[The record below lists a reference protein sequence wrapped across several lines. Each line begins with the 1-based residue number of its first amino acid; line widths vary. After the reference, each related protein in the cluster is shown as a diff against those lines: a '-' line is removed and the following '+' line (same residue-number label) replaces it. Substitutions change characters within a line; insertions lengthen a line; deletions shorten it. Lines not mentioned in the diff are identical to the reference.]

1 MNSTRTARGP
11 FRNLSVDLPRAIGV
25 YFGDEYQVSDFEVE
39 CRPGV
44 SVELLIEQVWRH
56 YTPFIEA
63 NALKDLPI
71 QELSNTVAN
80 LTDNEFA
87 KRAVEWVDDGVPAV
101 VLAVTNPQDLL
112 HEYRLIDGERRLAL
126 AAALGQDEI
135 ASIIAKKI

>member
-39 CRPGV
+39 CRSGV
-44 SVELLIEQVWRH
+44 SVELLIEQVWQH
-56 YTPFIEA
+56 YTPFIGA
-63 NALKDLPI
+63 NALKDLSL

-112 HEYRLIDGERRLAL
+112 HEYRMIDGERRLAL
-126 AAALGQDEI
+126 AAALGQEEI